1 MTAPAIHT
9 DTRVLK
15 RFRVPQDP
23 LWRASALR

>member
-15 RFRVPQDP
+15 RFRVRQDP